1 MPQNHDLDG
10 QRADAETY
18 LIHVLT
24 EAVPP
29 QDPTNFEITAA
40 ARDFFEQHGTYD
52 VRGAGAE
59 AAEELLAR
67 HRRVVR

>member
-1 MPQNHDLDG
+1 MPINHDLDE
-10 QRADAETY
+10 QLADAETY

-29 QDPTNFEITAA
+29 QDPTNFEITSA
-40 ARDFFEQHGTYD
+40 ARDHFEQHGDYD
-52 VRGAGAE
+52 VRSLGAE

-67 HRRVVR
+67 HRRAVR

>member
-10 QRADAETY
+10 QLADAETY
-18 LIHVLT
+18 LLRVLT
-24 EAVPP
+24 EAAPP
-29 QDPTNFEITAA
+29 GDPADYEITAA
-40 ARDFFEQHGTYD
+40 AQDFFEQHGTYD
-52 VRGAGAE
+52 VRAAGAE

>member
-1 MPQNHDLDG
+1 MPTNHDLDE
-10 QRADAETY
+10 QLAAAETY

-40 ARDFFEQHGTYD
+40 ARDHFEQHGDYD
-52 VRGAGAE
+52 VRSLGAE

-67 HRRVVR
+67 HRRAVR

>member
-1 MPQNHDLDG
+1 MPQNHDLDA
-10 QRADAETY
+10 QLAEAETY

-40 ARDFFEQHGTYD
+40 ARDFYEQHGTYD
-52 VRGAGAE
+52 VQGAAPE
-59 AAEELLAR
+59 AVEELLAR
-67 HRRVVR
+67 HAKR